1 MPDETQEPD
10 SGVSVLPEQITRVER
25 LPTYNLVLHNDPH
38 HSFAFVVAVLCKVF
52 NYPVEKSH
60 QLTLE
65 AHEKER
71 AIVWSG
77 GKELGE
83 LKLEQITTFHEGKLG
98 PLSCHL
104 EPGV

>member
-1 MPDETQEPD
+1 MPDDISEPD
-10 SGVSVLPEQITRVER
+10 SVVSVLPEQITRVER
-25 LPTYNLVLHNDPH
+25 LPPYNLVMHNDPH
-38 HSFAFVVAVLCKVF
+38 HSFAFVVSVLCKVF
-52 NYPVEKSH
+52 NYSLEKSN

-65 AHEKER
+65 AHHKER

-83 LKLEQITTFHEGKLG
+83 LKLEQITTFHEGKFG
-98 PLSCHL
+98 PLGCHL